1 MFCPKCGSEYQPEI
15 RSCPMCACELLET
28 PPETEEKKYLR
39 LKELVQSG
47 RAVLI
52 AKAGIRD
59 ASRMAESLQASGVA
73 AILTGDSCGGG
84 CGKGCCGGPQALVAV
99 LPEEVS
105 AAVGILRQAHRDL
118 VAGME
123 NGSLEALDAEV
134 NLDDEGE
141 KSCHACGASFTGAPE
156 ECPDCGLY
164 LGAV

>member
-15 RSCPMCACELLET
+15 RSCPMCACELSET

-84 CGKGCCGGPQALVAV
+84 CGNHRYMCSKEVFDIIC
-99 LPEEVS
+99 EERKR
-105 AAVGILRQAHRDL
+105 ILRFEILR
-118 VAGME
+118 
-123 NGSLEALDAEV
+123 SLGKQFSKL
-134 NLDDEGE
+134 
-141 KSCHACGASFTGAPE
+141 K
-156 ECPDCGLY
+156 
-164 LGAV
+164 